1 MANTHFNMGVSEGD
15 GSYHA
20 FKEKIPVMQ
29 KRNEERRSNMG
40 NKGENI
46 IGNTFLN
53 IGVSGGKGSQS
64 TIKKKLSSK
73 MEKSIYVGQWDSIKE
88 KMIWQEREKGD
99 EVAGIPK
106 LVNSNSHVEEFFTPA
121 KPTNEEGPNKEKRA
135 HKSSGKK
142 TKVSQGRLP
151 QAGGSKVSLH
161 MDTLEGKKEALEL
174 SGKRKKQGEF

>member
-1 MANTHFNMGVSEGD
+1 
-15 GSYHA
+15 
-20 FKEKIPVMQ
+20 
-29 KRNEERRSNMG
+29 MG

-46 IGNTFLN
+46 TGNNFLN

-64 TIKKKLSSK
+64 TIKEKLSSK

-106 LVNSNSHVEEFFTPA
+106 LVNSNSHVEEFFTLA

-151 QAGGSKVSLH
+151 QVGGSKVSLH

-174 SGKRKKQGEF
+174 SGKRKKHGGILEEDRDGGKRNKCNVEELKIWSDDSAEAVDQPRQPL